1 MTNTIQDEEDNANID
16 DDASMEEDSEV
27 SDEGDD
33 EDVTPTPAQ
42 HERAARAFRMWES
55 L

>member
-16 DDASMEEDSEV
+16 KDAFMEEDSEV

-33 EDVTPTPAQ
+33 EDDKPIPRVRT
-42 HERAARAFRMWES
+42 ARDFGIWES